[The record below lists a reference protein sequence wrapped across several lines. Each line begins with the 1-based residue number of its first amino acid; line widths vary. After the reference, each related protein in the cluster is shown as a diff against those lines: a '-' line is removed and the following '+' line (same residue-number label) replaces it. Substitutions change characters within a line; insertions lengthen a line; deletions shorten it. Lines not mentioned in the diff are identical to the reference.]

1 MILSTQ
7 IKSFIISFIYGI
19 IYAAL
24 FNLNYKVLFFNKKSL
39 IILTNIFFNFDIFL
53 LYFLLLK
60 MINNG
65 VVHIYFLMLLL
76 LGFVVGN
83 KSTKKLR

>member
-19 IYAAL
+19 IYATL

-53 LYFLLLK
+53 LYFLLLR